1 MYTEEVIFGPLT
13 FKQLIGGL
21 IGLGIA
27 KLIVT
32 YNTSPVAYIVA
43 GGFCVLGF
51 VYVVRNVPK
60 KIKLKDVTSY
70 LLNKKLTMGEQ
81 EYLKML
87 NVKIAQQASYVEMR
101 RQKGLRIDQE
111 GNDLLVILK
120 ELRGEEK

>member
-1 MYTEEVIFGPLT
+1 MYEEEVIFGPLT

-87 NVKIAQQASYVEMR
+87 NVK
-101 RQKGLRIDQE
+101 KG
-111 GNDLLVILK
+111 
-120 ELRGEEK
+120 